1 MDSNLQCTV
10 GEDDSGGL
18 SEEEYFRITSSSG
31 DDEDD
36 SYENDS
42 ETAETGD
49 ETHRNGVGPGQ
60 ETCVGDAPSFRSTED
75 FLDKVFSTEEEAYA
89 AYKQFARLRGSGVRK
104 GDVARMNGVLV
115 RQDFFVTVKVQGMGN
130 TTIVQKE

>member
-10 GEDDSGGL
+10 EEDDSGGL

-31 DDEDD
+31 DDEND

-49 ETHRNGVGPGQ
+49 ETHGNRVSPGQ
-60 ETCVGDAPSFRSTED
+60 ETCVGDAPGFRSTEN
-75 FLDKVFSTEEEAYA
+75 FLDIVFSTEEEAYA
-89 AYKQFARLRGSGVRK
+89 AYKQFARLRGFGVRK

-115 RQDFFVTVKVQGMGN
+115 RRDFFL
-130 TTIVQKE
+130 